1 MVESRRDAHRSEG
14 VDLHLR
20 RNERC
25 GALHEEWEKKLASAN
40 TNELSSA
47 APSLVESS
55 SSSEDSDA
63 FDSRPARLSN
73 SDSDSDQLSPHSAE
87 PQQMDVDSPSVK
99 PNTPSPEPPAVDED
113 PSLTE
118 LKDANGNVV
127 YAEQFPNPKAGRHI
141 RRVKLEDLPA
151 RYRKYPNVG
160 SLSNPECFEIAQ
172 LLMESGVSGR
182 FRNRFLTL
190 KRIKDR
196 MPWANDRAML
206 IDVDKLPHG
215 PDWEVKS
222 WTIHGNRGD
231 ESVEFWKRNSL
242 DAIKQLLLDRTLGRK
257 MCWRPVRHWT
267 CRRKKSR
274 RRDELW
280 TADWMWDM
288 QEKIKDEY
296 ATLIPYIVMSDET
309 RLTNFAG
316 DKRAHPVYLTVGNIP
331 KRLRRRVSKRA
342 TILIG
347 YLPVPKLDCESS
359 DEEKRTIKRDLFHRC
374 MEEILAPLV
383 EASTTGELAPCADGY
398 VRRIYPKLAA
408 YVGDFPEQCKVACTK
423 QTHCPLCTVHPKNRG
438 DLGDSELRDAK
449 DVLTTMERRTDKGA
463 RRFERQGLLPIRPFW
478 TDHEEIEL
486 GSFITPDLLHQVHKG
501 VMKDHLIKWVTT
513 HLGKPV
519 LDERYVSMPD
529 CQGMRHFK
537 NGISTVS
544 QWTGR
549 ELKEMVKILLP
560 AISDGNERVVRAAR
574 SLMDFMYLAHYS
586 SLTDEDLDAMEDA
599 LRTFHDHKDVFEEI
613 GAVAT
618 NKGFHGIPKIHM
630 ISHYTHLIRRLGT
643 PDGYNTETSE
653 RLHIDFAKMGYRAS
667 NKVNAT
673 KQMALYIQR
682 LEAIAMH
689 AAHLAAM
696 PGSGP
701 RCRNPSQLVQELAEI
716 IDEDPDY
723 DDDEDDE
730 DDWDAWF
737 YEEEDPEEL
746 QRAGVIV
753 RPDEDFFSREWDV
766 MKAYYEGKGGEKM
779 GTKDLFHPNPV
790 HVTAKTPTNKALTAE
805 EITRTHGAAQFV
817 PALETY
823 LRNSDPT
830 LSNVSI
836 SAQHRFHTW
845 SRARLC
851 HSAPPY
857 NPAEGP
863 SVDVVRAQPMKKE
876 GGRVTRRSRF
886 DTVLLLHRSDQV
898 GVRRY
903 RIGRVRVIFQLP
915 SALDRRSQGPLV
927 YADVFDQWS
936 QLPSEPTGLYT
947 VKPKFTARNV
957 RVCVILP
964 LSQVRMT
971 CHLAPCYESRTL
983 DTWLNVNSDVYALFP
998 TFFFNIFANHQLYG
1012 LLRHWEQDGMWRSEK
1027 PEEPATQ
1034 VDADQDG
1041 KHYEPIPEPGFSDE
1055 EAGDWG
1061 SDQSEDNDGMDVDED
1076 ASDDE
1081 SNDRP
1086 AQRGRPASQGRAS
1099 QAHRVRGRGG
1109 GRGRGWGLVEAG
1121 SLFTERG
1128 GSSGR
1133 ALAVRAGAG
1142 GGSSVVPCAVD
1153 HDVCDVARTPTI
1165 QSVCY
1170 QFIHPLR
1177 HPDRMVVSPYSL
1189 SLHALPVVCTLV
1201 HVPSSN
1207 SYMAAIRQMPNR
1219 AYSRETRLDP
1229 QPHHLHLAEHWLLW
1243 TLPPSTSPG
1252 SVFRFPMTHAPTM
1265 PGKARDQEMGG
1276 EDDGSDRDW
1285 VPGARTGRGCHR
1297 IECCLPLLCPAI
1309 TLGLLCR
1316 VMFCRLTL
1324 SRVMCYRTTLLVS
1337 QRLTALIAALPGEG
1351 VLGDRES

>member
-1 MVESRRDAHRSEG
+1 MPKSYACNRCLRRYADKNLLRAHKQEHGQVTEG
-14 VDLHLR
+14 RAQYNTNGKDICPYCSFRFAGSDGVGFHLL

-25 GALHEEWEKKLASAN
+25 GPLHQAWEKTLTSTE

-47 APSLVESS
+47 APSIADSNSS
-55 SSSEDSDA
+55 SDDSDA
-63 FDSRPARLSN
+63 FDSRPERLPD
-73 SDSDSDQLSPHSAE
+73 SDSDSNQASPEPAE
-87 PQQMDVDSPSVK
+87 MQQMDLDSPGVES
-99 PNTPSPEPPAVDED
+99 NSPSPEQGPTDED
-113 PSLTE
+113 SSLTE
-118 LKDANGNVV
+118 TTDAHGNVV
-127 YAEQFPNPKAGRHI
+127 YAELFPNPNAGQPI
-141 RRVKLEDLPA
+141 RKVKLEDLPP
-151 RYRKYPNVG
+151 RYRKYPDVG
-160 SLSNPECFEIAQ
+160 KLSNPECFQIAQ

-182 FRNRFLTL
+182 FRNRYLTL
-190 KRIKDR
+190 QRLKDR

-215 PDWEVKS
+215 PDWQVKS

-231 ESVEFWKRNSL
+231 ETVEFWKRNSL
-242 DAIKQLLLDRTLGRK
+242 EAIKQLVLDRTLGRK

-267 CRRKKSR
+267 CRRKKNR

-288 QEKIKDEY
+288 QKKIKDEY

-383 EASTTGELAPCADGY
+383 EAAEHGELAPCADGY

-408 YVGDFPEQCKVACTK
+408 YVGDFPEQCKIACTK
-423 QTHCPLCTVHPKNRG
+423 QTHCPICTVHPKNRG

-449 DVLTTMERRTDKGA
+449 DVLTTMERRADKGA
-463 RRFERQGLLPIRPFW
+463 RRFERQGLLRIRPFW
-478 TDHEEIEL
+478 TDHEDIEL

-560 AISDGNERVVRAAR
+560 AISDGNERVVRTAR

-613 GAVAT
+613 GTVAT
-618 NKGFHGIPKIHM
+618 DKGFHGIPKIHM
-630 ISHYTHLIRRLGT
+630 ISHYMHLIRRLGT

-689 AAHLAAM
+689 AAHLAAVAEA
-696 PGSGP
+696 GSGP
-701 RCRNPSQLVQELAEI
+701 RRNRSQLVQELVELVDDDP
-716 IDEDPDY
+716 DED
-723 DDDEDDE
+723 DDDELDE

-737 YEEEDPEEL
+737 YEEDDPEEMK
-746 QRAGVIV
+746 QAGVV
-753 RPDEDFFSREWDV
+753 VLPEEDFFSREWDK
-766 MKAYYEGKGGEKM
+766 MKAYYEGEGGEEL

-790 HVTAKTPTNKALTAE
+790 HVTAKTPTDKGVTAE
-805 EITRTHGAAQFV
+805 EITKIHGATQFV

-823 LRNSDPT
+823 LRNADPT
-830 LSNVSI
+830 LHDVSI
-836 SAQHRFHTW
+836 LTRHRFNTW

-863 SVDVVRAQPMKKE
+863 FVDVVRAQPMKKE

-886 DTVLLLHRSDQV
+886 DTVLLLHRRDQV

-915 SALDRRSQGPLV
+915 STLDRLQHGPLV
-927 YADVFDQWS
+927 YADVFDSWS

-947 VKPKFTARNV
+947 VKPKFTTRNV
-957 RVCVILP
+957 RVSVVLP
-964 LSQVRMT
+964 LSLARMT

-983 DTWLNVNSDVYALFP
+983 DTWLNVNSDVYAMFP
-998 TFFFNIFANHQLYG
+998 TFLFNIFANHQLYG
-1012 LLRHWEQDGMWRSEK
+1012 LLRHWEQEGMWRSKK
-1027 PEEPATQ
+1027 PEGPATQ

-1041 KHYEPIPEPGFSDE
+1041 EHYEPIPEPGSSDE

-1061 SDQSEDNDGMDVDED
+1061 SNSPEDDDDDVMEVDED

-1081 SNDRP
+1081 HSNQLTR
-1086 AQRGRPASQGRAS
+1086 RGRPTAQRRISQ
-1099 QAHRVRGRGG
+1099 VRRGQ
-1109 GRGRGWGLVEAG
+1109 GRGRGRGQDRGLLGAG
-1121 SLFTERG
+1121 PLSAARG
-1128 GSSGR
+1128 GSGGR
-1133 ALAVRAGAG
+1133 ALAVRAGAR
-1142 GGSSVVPCAVD
+1142 GGSRGVPR
-1153 HDVCDVARTPTI
+1153 ARRP
-1165 QSVCY
+1165 QG
-1170 QFIHPLR
+1170 
-1177 HPDRMVVSPYSL
+1177 
-1189 SLHALPVVCTLV
+1189 
-1201 HVPSSN
+1201 
-1207 SYMAAIRQMPNR
+1207 
-1219 AYSRETRLDP
+1219 SR
-1229 QPHHLHLAEHWLLW
+1229 
-1243 TLPPSTSPG
+1243 
-1252 SVFRFPMTHAPTM
+1252 
-1265 PGKARDQEMGG
+1265 
-1276 EDDGSDRDW
+1276 
-1285 VPGARTGRGCHR
+1285 RG
-1297 IECCLPLLCPAI
+1297 
-1309 TLGLLCR
+1309 
-1316 VMFCRLTL
+1316 
-1324 SRVMCYRTTLLVS
+1324 
-1337 QRLTALIAALPGEG
+1337 
-1351 VLGDRES
+1351 